1 MAMHLLD
8 RRESGW
14 RCAYKIDD
22 KILSFGQKRGLSIT
36 FLIHIAVCFDRIFPV
51 SMHSVCV

>member
-14 RCAYKIDD
+14 RCAYKIDG

-36 FLIHIAVCFDRIFPV
+36 LYILPSALIEFPLYLYILFV
-51 SMHSVCV
+51 F